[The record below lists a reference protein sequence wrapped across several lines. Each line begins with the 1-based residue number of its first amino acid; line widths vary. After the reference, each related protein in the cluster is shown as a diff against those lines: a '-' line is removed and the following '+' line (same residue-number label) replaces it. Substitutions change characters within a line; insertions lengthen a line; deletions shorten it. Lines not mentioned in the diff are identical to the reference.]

1 MVSGMSIE
9 VGMKAP
15 DFRLPGLR
23 SGEVSLSD
31 FAGKKNVVLFFYPK
45 DQSLGCTVEAC
56 TFRDAYQD
64 FVDAGAEVI
73 GISDDSLAAHQSFA
87 NRHHLPMQLLADA
100 GGKVRHLYG
109 IRSTFGV
116 IKGRETFIID
126 KQGVVRHVFRSQVQ
140 VKRHVAESLEVLKK
154 LQRT

>member
-1 MVSGMSIE
+1 MSVE

-15 DFRLPGLR
+15 DFKLPGLR
-23 SGEVSLSD
+23 DGEISLSD

-45 DQSLGCTVEAC
+45 DESLGCTVEAC
-56 TFRDAYQD
+56 TFRDQYQD

-87 NRHHLPMQLLADA
+87 DRHRLPMQLLADR

-109 IRSTFGV
+109 IKNTFGV

-126 KQGVVRHVFRSQVQ
+126 KQGIVRHVFRSQVR
-140 VKRHVAESLEVLKK
+140 VKQHVEESLEILRK